1 MTVRECSLKYKAT
14 TSNIYL
20 KFWAFLALL
29 SVVYADAH
37 SWCLYF
43 LLVVGKE
50 YICICTYVQRHLR
63 PKTGLLSFRE
73 CFHLPLH
80 TGSTTDWDLLAPSRV
95 FGLIWSQDSGLRL
108 CYGLD
113 SASLYL
119 SITMLKSQ
127 FSIPQSVTMLSDKV
141 FEEVIKLKRDC

>member
-1 MTVRECSLKYKAT
+1 MNTLVQRLLRDWFRLSG
-14 TSNIYL
+14 SRGGDVDN
-20 KFWAFLALL
+20 FLA
-29 SVVYADAH
+29 
-37 SWCLYF
+37 
-43 LLVVGKE
+43 KE
-50 YICICTYVQRHLR
+50 TWD
-63 PKTGLLSFRE
+63 
-73 CFHLPLH
+73 FHLPLH

-119 SITMLKSQ
+119 RISLLKYQ
-127 FSIPQSVTMLSDKV
+127 LSIPQSVTMLRDKV

>member
-1 MTVRECSLKYKAT
+1 MLTHGAFFSYSSFVRSA
-14 TSNIYL
+14 
-20 KFWAFLALL
+20 
-29 SVVYADAH
+29 
-37 SWCLYF
+37 
-43 LLVVGKE
+43 
-50 YICICTYVQRHLR
+50 YVFAINLQGHLR

-119 SITMLKSQ
+119 RISLLKYQ
-127 FSIPQSVTMLSDKV
+127 LSIPQSVTMLRDKV